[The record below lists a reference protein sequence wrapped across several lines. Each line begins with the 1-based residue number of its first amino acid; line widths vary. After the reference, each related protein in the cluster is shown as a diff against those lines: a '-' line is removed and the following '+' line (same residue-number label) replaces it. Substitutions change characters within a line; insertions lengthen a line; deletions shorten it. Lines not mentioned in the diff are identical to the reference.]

1 MVDESTTAVDGDYQ
15 LAEYVITFSY
25 IAQGKTYVGKY
36 KAGSPEEDGHTFEIQ
51 YDPSHPE
58 RNTGSDE
65 HPNLWVRVSVWIAG
79 GTLAFLII
87 WLSNR

>member
-1 MVDESTTAVDGDYQ
+1 MVDESTPTSDGDYQ
-15 LAEYVITFSY
+15 PAEYVITFSY

-36 KAGSPEEDGHTFEIQ
+36 KAGSPAEDGHTFEIQ
-51 YDPSHPE
+51 YDPSRPE

-65 HPNLWVRVSVWIAG
+65 QRLWVRVTVWVAG